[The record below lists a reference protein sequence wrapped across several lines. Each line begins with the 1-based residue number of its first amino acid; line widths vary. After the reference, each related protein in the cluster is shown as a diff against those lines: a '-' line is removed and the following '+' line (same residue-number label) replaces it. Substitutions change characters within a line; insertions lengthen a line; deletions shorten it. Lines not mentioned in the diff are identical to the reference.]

1 MDKKTILITGAS
13 SGIGLACADRLSQR
27 GWTVIGASRRGTSG
41 GAWQGV
47 AMDVDDM
54 DPEAGLGQMLNQ
66 LAQLIGLAGA

>member
-47 AMDVDDM
+47 AMDVDD
-54 DPEAGLGQMLNQ
+54 EGSVSEGIAGVVAEHGLS
-66 LAQLIGLAGA
+66 LIHI